1 MSKKQI
7 DKLNEKL
14 KIVVDKKNKSFLYNI
29 KQVSSMFGLNTNLE
43 ENELCTQLINF
54 LRESDSKIAK
64 DLLKEVGDKGNI
76 CNILVNSLYE
86 LFSPSDLS
94 EKAKI
99 DITEKE
105 YKKLIQKKKDKKID
119 FKENQK
125 LEEALNIKYCR
136 CVKKLYLKN
145 QVNLFITGKEPK
157 YNPYAICVNSIYNNR
172 NIQYP
177 FKISYSCREKY
188 DWYKKI

>member
-29 KQVSSMFGLNTNLE
+29 KQVTSMFGLNTNLE

-64 DLLKEVGDKGNI
+64 DLLKEVGDKENI

-94 EKAKI
+94 EEAKI
-99 DITEKE
+99 NMTEKE
-105 YKKLIQKKKDKKID
+105 YKKLIKKKKDKKID

-136 CVKKLYLKN
+136 CEIGRAHV
-145 QVNLFITGKEPK
+145 
-157 YNPYAICVNSIYNNR
+157 
-172 NIQYP
+172 
-177 FKISYSCREKY
+177 
-188 DWYKKI
+188 